1 MRIRI
6 KGKNRLNVFNGQVKG
21 KNELDGIYSQNRKSD
36 ETRFLFPIRRRA
48 FMLIRQLLPSDT
60 EIYRNLMQGGL
71 LEHPEEFRISPD
83 DPGEPL
89 IPFISP
95 SPNSFTLGAFL
106 DDGSLVGTV
115 SFRREPQLKLHHK
128 GLMYRMYVPVA
139 YGGRG
144 FGRALIREMILLVR
158 QMEGLEQINLTV
170 VATNKRA
177 KELYLSEGFLAFAF
191 EPKGLK
197 INGRYFDEEQMAL
210 LL

>member
-1 MRIRI
+1 
-6 KGKNRLNVFNGQVKG
+6 
-21 KNELDGIYSQNRKSD
+21 
-36 ETRFLFPIRRRA
+36 
-48 FMLIRQLLPSDT
+48 MLIRQLLPSDE
-60 EIYRNLMQGGL
+60 EIYRDLMQGGF

-89 IPFISP
+89 IPFMSPSP

-128 GLMYRMYVPVA
+128 GLMYRMYVPIE
-139 YGGRG
+139 YGGQG
-144 FGRALIREMILLVR
+144 LGRRLIREMILRVR

-177 KELYLSEGFLAFAF
+177 KGLYLSEGFLPFAF
-191 EPKGLK
+191 EPGGLK

-210 LL
+210 RL